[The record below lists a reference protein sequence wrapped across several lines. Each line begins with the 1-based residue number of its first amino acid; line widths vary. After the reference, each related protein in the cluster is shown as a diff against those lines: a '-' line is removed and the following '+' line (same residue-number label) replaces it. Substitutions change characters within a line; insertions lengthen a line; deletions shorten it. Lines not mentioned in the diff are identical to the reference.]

1 MGRTIKTETQLG
13 SDYQNK
19 TGVVGQR
26 IYDPLGRVKFEADP
40 FLSTDSFE
48 TAYGTTY
55 NYNTDGTPSCF
66 VRGPGTQP
74 VTFSVNETTEVYPTC
89 FNHGFLN
96 SQEFQDRGE
105 SNSFLAGSNQAF
117 NFTRTMLNATGR
129 VLERGTLHN
138 TGTSFTV
145 LDKAVFTYDAL
156 GHRTGMTRYK
166 DPANKLGAVT
176 TRWHYDS
183 LGRVTKLEE
192 DGVAARTR
200 TYDFFGNLTV
210 EQWCNDSNL
219 GALPKRRPPH
229 HRPL

>member
-1 MGRTIKTETQLG
+1 MTFSGRTTKGLWDLLQPPLPRQSGIPG
-13 SDYQNK
+13 SRQANW
-19 TGVVGQR
+19 
-26 IYDPLGRVKFEADP
+26 
-40 FLSTDSFE
+40 SW
-48 TAYGTTY
+48 
-55 NYNTDGTPSCF
+55 
-66 VRGPGTQP
+66 PG
-74 VTFSVNETTEVYPTC
+74 
-89 FNHGFLN
+89 G
-96 SQEFQDRGE
+96 D
-105 SNSFLAGSNQAF
+105 QAF

-176 TRWHYDS
+176 TRWHYDL

-210 EQWCNDSNL
+210 EQWCNEFDL

>member
-1 MGRTIKTETQLG
+1 M
-13 SDYQNK
+13 
-19 TGVVGQR
+19 
-26 IYDPLGRVKFEADP
+26 
-40 FLSTDSFE
+40 
-48 TAYGTTY
+48 
-55 NYNTDGTPSCF
+55 
-66 VRGPGTQP
+66 RGPGTQP

-96 SQEFQDRGE
+96 NKEFQDRGE

-156 GHRTGMTRYK
+156 GHRTSMTRYK

-176 TRWHYDS
+176 TTWHS
-183 LGRVTKLEE
+183 RF
-192 DGVAARTR
+192 ARA
-200 TYDFFGNLTV
+200 G
-210 EQWCNDSNL
+210 
-219 GALPKRRPPH
+219 
-229 HRPL
+229 